1 MLAPRTSEHHTRV
14 PVIRQLPSTQ
24 PFAMVQHHLAYQT
37 EAGPSFLDITED
49 VRQVIAASG
58 VEWGQATVFSNHTTA
73 AIRLQENE
81 PLLLEDLK
89 DLLRR
94 LAPDGE
100 YYRHND
106 FDIRTVNM
114 HPDEPKNGHSHCQH
128 LLLSTSE
135 TIPVVGRELQLGPFQ
150 SIFLVELDGARER
163 QICVSV
169 LGMACG
175 D

>member
-1 MLAPRTSEHHTRV
+1 MAASRPVGGLFAAPNV
-14 PVIRQLPSTQ
+14 QGLNGN
-24 PFAMVQHHLAYQT
+24 PFGFAQHHLTYST
-37 EAGPSFLDITED
+37 DPGPSFHDITAD
-49 VRQVIAASG
+49 VQRIVDDSGLHFGQVTI
-58 VEWGQATVFSNHTTA
+58 FSNHTTA

-81 PLLLEDLK
+81 PLLIEDLK

-94 LAPDGE
+94 LAPQEG

-128 LLLSTSE
+128 VLLSTSE
-135 TIPVVGRELQLGPFQ
+135 TVPLVNGSLQLGQ
-150 SIFLVELDGARER
+150 YQDIFLVELDSARER
-163 QICVSV
+163 RVTVNIIGCR
-169 LGMACG
+169 G

>member
-1 MLAPRTSEHHTRV
+1 MAAPRSAGGVIAAPLQLTRDA
-14 PVIRQLPSTQ
+14 S
-24 PFAMVQHHLAYQT
+24 PFGFAQHHLSYTT
-37 EAGPSFLDITED
+37 EAGPWFKEITDD
-49 VRQVIAASG
+49 VRRIVAESGLSFGQVTI
-58 VEWGQATVFSNHTTA
+58 FSNHTTA

-81 PLLLEDLK
+81 PCLIDDLK

-94 LAPDGE
+94 LAPEEG

-114 HPDEPKNGHSHCQH
+114 HSDEPKNGHSHCQQ

-135 TIPVVGRELQLGPFQ
+135 TVPLVDGLLQLGEFQ

-163 QICVSV
+163 RVTVNIIGCRQ
-169 LGMACG
+169 A
-175 D
+175 

>member
-1 MLAPRTSEHHTRV
+1 MAAPRSAGGV
-14 PVIRQLPSTQ
+14 VAAPSQLTQ
-24 PFAMVQHHLAYQT
+24 DASPFGFAQRHLSYTT
-37 EAGPSFLDITED
+37 EAGPWFKEITDD
-49 VRQVIAASG
+49 VRRIVDESGLRFGQVTI
-58 VEWGQATVFSNHTTA
+58 FSNHTTA

-81 PLLLEDLK
+81 PLLIEDLK

-94 LAPDGE
+94 LAPEEG

-114 HPDEPKNGHSHCQH
+114 HSDERKNGHSHCQQ

-135 TIPVVGRELQLGPFQ
+135 TVLLVDGDLQLGEFQ

-163 QICVSV
+163 RVTVSII
-169 LGMACG
+169 GCRS

>member
-1 MLAPRTSEHHTRV
+1 MTAPQSAGGVMAV
-14 PVIRQLPSTQ
+14 PFGQRQDAG
-24 PFAMVQHHLAYQT
+24 PFGFAQRHLVYAT
-37 EAGPSFLDITED
+37 EAGPSFKEITDD
-49 VRQVIAASG
+49 VHRIVEESGLHFGQVTI
-58 VEWGQATVFSNHTTA
+58 FSNHTTA

-81 PLLLEDLK
+81 PLLIEDLK

-94 LAPDGE
+94 LAPPDG

-114 HPDEPKNGHSHCQH
+114 HPGEPKNGHSHCQH
-128 LLLSTSE
+128 VLLSTSE
-135 TIPVVGRELQLGPFQ
+135 TVPLVEGRLQLGEFQ

-163 QICVSV
+163 RVTVNIIGCRS
-169 LGMACG
+169 